1 MFQVSDQVG
10 VGNTIVL
17 WLENLNFYFFSSV
30 PFSSV
35 PL

>member
-10 VGNTIVL
+10 VGHTIVL
-17 WLENLNFYFFSSV
+17 WLENLIFFFSSV